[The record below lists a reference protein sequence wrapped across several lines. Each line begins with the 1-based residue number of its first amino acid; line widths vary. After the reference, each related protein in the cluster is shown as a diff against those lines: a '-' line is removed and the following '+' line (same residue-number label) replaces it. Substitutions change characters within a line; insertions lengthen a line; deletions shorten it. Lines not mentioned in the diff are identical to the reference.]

1 MYFPRNSFFWLIWR
15 SGKSIGK
22 SMERNPKIGLKK
34 YFPRI
39 HFFKWPPLT
48 LMPFLKL
55 LQWTRV
61 KKNITS
67 LVRTYIWGLR
77 MLFLVI
83 LWFKRHSLRPLLFL
97 HPLTGGCGTRLSI
110 RRQDPNNYSDTETRC
125 LVYFFF
131 VFNKVLH
138 HNGHNKNN
146 IWTPVLVYSVGWLV
160 RLIVLV
166 GCFGWLVV
174 TFGWLIWSVDWNI
187 WKPKPWEYISYELL
201 TPLSVTVAAGRV
213 WKYSKS
219 RFQQKIKH
227 ANNFL
232 AFGKHFELWRTP
244 HFTDKKKW
252 VKNL

>member
-15 SGKSIGK
+15 SGKFIGK

-125 LVYFFF
+125 LVYH
-131 VFNKVLH
+131 VHVHHVHHVHVRNVTIWCTGVWRDIGIIIRPNWARKVCYNNVYLH
-138 HNGHNKNN
+138 HVIDG
-146 IWTPVLVYSVGWLV
+146 
-160 RLIVLV
+160 
-166 GCFGWLVV
+166 
-174 TFGWLIWSVDWNI
+174 
-187 WKPKPWEYISYELL
+187 
-201 TPLSVTVAAGRV
+201 
-213 WKYSKS
+213 
-219 RFQQKIKH
+219 
-227 ANNFL
+227 
-232 AFGKHFELWRTP
+232 
-244 HFTDKKKW
+244 
-252 VKNL
+252 